1 MIMKKITILIGSLLI
16 GSLIYAQQ
24 SPTGNGG
31 NSKEWHRGGNNA
43 APFGQGG
50 TDNIFGT
57 MWNSPIYT
65 YTDGINR
72 ARLNGTLTAPLNGVN
87 QNVSGFMGLAP
98 DGYFANNTPITLLH
112 LQGPNNTNFGFGGGW
127 RRWMSTGMFIGEH
140 SDGMYVGMKPVDGVA
155 NRSNA
160 VINWNDDPFTGVVDK
175 LSFVFTQANNGNG
188 TGTNPI
194 NSNSLNGYE
203 FMLLAPSTAVFNSQ
217 GTGEGTIGVGPVF
230 TDAAPPQSRFHMNAE
245 ERMNNWLQIS
255 NQTGTGQTANDGLRI
270 GILGHNNNQRNGN
283 ALIYNQERRH
293 LLFSTNANTNTVNI
307 NNGNT
312 RERMRITSINAPT
325 NLAGGG
331 FGINNPGGLAANL
344 TRVAIS
350 HNPNTPVTRPLS
362 LLHLGYNTGLVGFT
376 PTSTDGW
383 RDWMDIGTFT
393 SNGTDNMYVGLKAES
408 GGVPA
413 NDRYDAVINW
423 GDNGGNNPLT
433 GSDHLRF
440 IFTETTT
447 STIPGNAPAT
457 SNDGLEV
464 ARFDPKAAT
473 TLTAPT
479 IPTTNFGMMGIGDF
493 SPTGPNTALPDVV
506 DAKLDIDGDLRI
518 RQVTQD
524 NTLIQ
529 LLAIDPTDH
538 NRVHWVDATSLT
550 GGSFG
555 SICGSATPSQL
566 AGNSEIQLNNFDF
579 HFTGNGGTMQQNN
592 VGIGTNCL
600 NPLAGKLHV
609 LQATTD
615 AGTTGAYVLNTDD
628 TSPPTNNSSLGMYVH
643 NSGTTI
649 DLSACRTVAA
659 WFETDLNVDGSQNIA
674 ISVPQSGGVVS
685 IGFNASNNA
694 ASNIEPDVCA
704 VFNTGEIL
712 EVNGSVYA
720 STGFVGPSDAK
731 FKTNILPITN
741 ALNKVKSLN
750 GVYYDYQT
758 ANFPNMNFS
767 TNRQVGLI
775 AQNVDTVLTEVV
787 TYDSLLD
794 AYTMDY
800 SKINALLI
808 EAIKEQQNQIDSMN
822 VLVATQDSIN
832 TDLEDRLATLEACIN
847 NIGICNNNGGG
858 NGNGN
863 KVSSQSVT
871 LENLTAIV
879 LDQNLPNP
887 FAESTQINFVI
898 PDDVMN
904 AKLLFYDMSGRII
917 NEVTINERGN
927 GTLTVYGENLEK
939 GIYTYSLI
947 ADGKL
952 IATKKMVKK

>member
-1 MIMKKITILIGSLLI
+1 MKKITIVAAMLL
-16 GSLIYAQQ
+16 SASMFAQQ
-24 SPTGNGG
+24 NPTGPAINPNAPVPQLAGHA
-31 NSKEWHRGGNNA
+31 WYRGGNNL
-43 APFGQGG
+43 GG
-50 TDNIFGT
+50 NAGNKNIFGT
-57 MWNSPIYT
+57 MWNSPIHIFT
-65 YTDGINR
+65 SGTHR
-72 ARLNGTLTAPLNGVN
+72 ATWT
-87 QNVSGFMGLAP
+87 
-98 DGYFANNTPITLLH
+98 
-112 LQGPNNTNFGFGGGW
+112 TN
-127 RRWMSTGMFIGEH
+127 
-140 SDGMYVGMKPVDGVA
+140 
-155 NRSNA
+155 
-160 VINWNDDPFTGVVDK
+160 
-175 LSFVFTQANNGNG
+175 
-188 TGTNPI
+188 
-194 NSNSLNGYE
+194 NSLNSWNG
-203 FMLLAPSTAVFNSQ
+203 NS
-217 GTGEGTIGVGPVF
+217 G
-230 TDAAPPQSRFHMNAE
+230 
-245 ERMNNWLQIS
+245 
-255 NQTGTGQTANDGLRI
+255 DGLRI
-270 GILGHNNNQRNGN
+270 LNQSPFPSAGNLDLFTSFNAGTNETHIRFGNNGQVSGQNNRFEFISTGGALGNYYSTFSPNGIHRFDRGETELGRLGTNNHWRFGQNTSGPITGGLNAARMMEVVDNTIQFRLTFSPNATGPFTDFFSNNLGNLQILPSGGNVGINLNANPTHTIDVNGN
-283 ALIYNQERRH
+283 A
-293 LLFSTNANTNTVNI
+293 
-307 NNGNT
+307 
-312 RERMRITSINAPT
+312 RI
-325 NLAGGG
+325 
-331 FGINNPGGLAANL
+331 
-344 TRVAIS
+344 R
-350 HNPNTPVTRPLS
+350 NTPIAAIPQS
-362 LLHLGYNTGLVGFT
+362 LIIGQQVG
-376 PTSTDGW
+376 
-383 RDWMDIGTFT
+383 
-393 SNGTDNMYVGLKAES
+393 V
-408 GGVPA
+408 A
-413 NDRYDAVINW
+413 NDRELQRLDFTGNANDVLLGNGTWGTVQTNLTANNGISINTANQIQL
-423 GDNGGNNPLT
+423 GVPCTVNGFPNIGGVLAT
-433 GSDHLRF
+433 Q
-440 IFTETTT
+440 FTESRVIANRNHNLWIISANGETGGVGIGGQPST
-447 STIPGNAPAT
+447 SGFCNTGNTLEISANSKNTKYGSANASGLRLSKLT
-457 SNDGLEV
+457 S
-464 ARFDPKAAT
+464 AS
-473 TLTAPT
+473 PT
-479 IPTTNFGMMGIGDF
+479 IA
-493 SPTGPNTALPDVV
+493 NTINGVNNTKVLTVDSDGDVV
-506 DAKLDIDGDLRI
+506 LTDAI
-518 RQVTQD
+518 
-524 NTLIQ
+524 
-529 LLAIDPTDH
+529 
-538 NRVHWVDATSLT
+538 
-550 GGSFG
+550 GSFG

-566 AGNSEIQLNNFDF
+566 TGNSEIQLTNFDF

-649 DLSACRTVAA
+649 DLATCRTVAA

-685 IGFNASNNA
+685 IGFNAANNA
-694 ASNIEPDVCA
+694 AGNIEPDVCA

-832 TDLEDRLATLEACIN
+832 ADLEGRLATLEACIN

-871 LENLTAIV
+871 LENLKAIV

-898 PDDVMN
+898 PDDVLN

-917 NEVTINERGN
+917 NEVNINERGN

>member
-1 MIMKKITILIGSLLI
+1 MKKIKILIATLLLGSVA
-16 GSLIYAQQ
+16 YAQLP
-24 SPTGNGG
+24 PTGGAGGGTFWRKGG
-31 NSKEWHRGGNNA
+31 NTAGNG
-43 APFGQGG
+43 F
-50 TDNIFGT
+50 NIFGT
-57 MWNSPIYT
+57 GAGWNSPIYT
-65 YTDGINR
+65 YTNGI
-72 ARLNGTLTAPLNGVN
+72 ARSKLNGSLAYNVNGFAGNREGYLLLGYSQTYAANLFNNATEGAYSMLHLNGRNGTFVQSSGYRPWMQTGITLT
-87 QNVSGFMGLAP
+87 
-98 DGYFANNTPITLLH
+98 D
-112 LQGPNNTNFGFGGGW
+112 
-127 RRWMSTGMFIGEH
+127 
-140 SDGMYVGMKPVDGVA
+140 
-155 NRSNA
+155 
-160 VINWNDDPFTGVVDK
+160 NDDMSYFGIRKV
-175 LSFVFTQANNGNG
+175 GNG
-188 TGTNPI
+188 TDITETAIVWSDNGNNGFPGPDDMVFRFTSVGAGNNVISNNLINPADLDGLHI
-194 NSNSLNGYE
+194 AR
-203 FMLLAPSTAVFNSQ
+203 FT
-217 GTGEGTIGVGPVF
+217 GTGEFGLGNTFGTDNVLYVRPASLQHLSLTNMRSVYTQYTNRNVVAGSG
-230 TDAAPPQSRFHMNAE
+230 TAE
-245 ERMNNWLQIS
+245 
-255 NQTGTGQTANDGLRI
+255 TANDGLRI
-270 GILGHNNNQRNGN
+270 GIHGNINPNINGN
-283 ALIYNQERRH
+283 ALIYNQETRH
-293 LLFSTNANTNTVNI
+293 LLFSTASNTNVVNF

-312 RERMRITSINAPT
+312 LERMRITSINAPT

-331 FGINNPGGLAANL
+331 FGINNPGNLAANL

-350 HNPNTPVTRPLS
+350 HNPNSPVTRPLS
-362 LLHLGYNTGLVGFT
+362 LLHLGYNTGLSGLT

-383 RDWMDIGTFT
+383 RNWMDIGTFT
-393 SNGTDNMYVGLKAES
+393 GNGTDNMYVGLKNE
-408 GGVPA
+408 G
-413 NDRYDAVINW
+413 NDRFDAIINW

-433 GSDHLRF
+433 GSDNLRF

-457 SNDGLEV
+457 SNNGLEV
-464 ARFDPKAAT
+464 ARFDPKLAT
-473 TLTAPT
+473 TLLAP
-479 IPTTNFGMMGIGDF
+479 NYGMMGIGDWTT
-493 SPTGPNTALPDVV
+493 PVNIANPIN
-506 DAKLDIDGDLRI
+506 AKLDIDGDLRI

-529 LLAIDPTDH
+529 LLAIDPTDN

-550 GGSFG
+550 GGGFG

-566 AGNSEIQLNNFDF
+566 TGNSEIQLNNFDF

-649 DLSACRTVAA
+649 DLATCRTVAA

-685 IGFNASNNA
+685 IGFNAANNA
-694 ASNIEPDVCA
+694 AGNIEPDVCA

-741 ALNKVKSLN
+741 ALNKVKNLN

-787 TYDSLLD
+787 TYDSILD

-800 SKINALLI
+800 ARINALLI

-822 VLVATQDSIN
+822 VFVATQDSIN
-832 TDLEDRLATLEACIN
+832 TDLEDRLAALEACID

-858 NGNGN
+858 NGN
-863 KVSSQSVT
+863 KISTQTIT
-871 LENLTAIV
+871 LENSTAIV

-898 PDDVMN
+898 PDDVLN

-917 NEVTINERGN
+917 NEVNINERGK

>member
-1 MIMKKITILIGSLLI
+1 MKNLNLKLVGVITFSLLSI
-16 GSLIYAQQ
+16 STFAQQ
-24 SPTGNGG
+24 P
-31 NSKEWHRGGNNA
+31 WRVGGNNNV
-43 APFGQGG
+43 QLGG
-50 TDNIFGT
+50 NQPIIGT
-57 MWNSPIYT
+57 TQNTSLFFHTNS
-65 YTDGINR
+65 
-72 ARLNGTLTAPLNGVN
+72 V
-87 QNVSGFMGLAP
+87 
-98 DGYFANNTPITLLH
+98 
-112 LQGPNNTNFGFGGGW
+112 
-127 RRWMSTGMFIGEH
+127 
-140 SDGMYVGMKPVDGVA
+140 
-155 NRSNA
+155 
-160 VINWNDDPFTGVVDK
+160 
-175 LSFVFTQANNGNG
+175 
-188 TGTNPI
+188 
-194 NSNSLNGYE
+194 
-203 FMLLAPSTAVFNSQ
+203 
-217 GTGEGTIGVGPVF
+217 
-230 TDAAPPQSRFHMNAE
+230 
-245 ERMNNWLQIS
+245 
-255 NQTGTGQTANDGLRI
+255 
-270 GILGHNNNQRNGN
+270 
-283 ALIYNQERRH
+283 
-293 LLFSTNANTNTVNI
+293 
-307 NNGNT
+307 
-312 RERMRITSINAPT
+312 ERMRINANT
-325 NLAGGG
+325 GATAG
-331 FGINNPGGLAANL
+331 FVGINTTNPLYQLHVNASGIANNQLWKRGIMLSDLAALTWHGAPNTNRHYFMGHSSVNPAGNFYQGYSEGIGIGALVNYASTVFVTSNPSSGPIASTQMFKWLFVHEDGFERRFGVNTLNPIRTAEIKNTISNNWQLRLTHQNNAWTDFKTRNTGNL
-344 TRVAIS
+344 NIQPQNGNTGFNMNL
-350 HNPNTPVTRPLS
+350 NPTHTIDVNGNARIRNTPVAAIPQS
-362 LLHLGYNTGLVGFT
+362 IIIGQQVG
-376 PTSTDGW
+376 
-383 RDWMDIGTFT
+383 
-393 SNGTDNMYVGLKAES
+393 V
-408 GGVPA
+408 A
-413 NDRYDAVINW
+413 NDRELQRLDFTGNPNDVLLGNGTWGTVQTNLTANNGISINTANQIQL
-423 GDNGGNNPLT
+423 GVPCTVNGFPNIGGVLAT
-433 GSDHLRF
+433 Q
-440 IFTETTT
+440 FTENRVIANRDYNLWIISANGETGGVGIGGQPST
-447 STIPGNAPAT
+447 SGFCNTGNTLEISANSKNTKYGSTNASGLRLSKLT
-457 SNDGLEV
+457 S
-464 ARFDPKAAT
+464 AS
-473 TLTAPT
+473 PT
-479 IPTTNFGMMGIGDF
+479 IA
-493 SPTGPNTALPDVV
+493 NTINGVDNTKVLTVDSDGDVV
-506 DAKLDIDGDLRI
+506 LTDAI
-518 RQVTQD
+518 
-524 NTLIQ
+524 
-529 LLAIDPTDH
+529 
-538 NRVHWVDATSLT
+538 
-550 GGSFG
+550 GGFG
-555 SICGSATPSQL
+555 SICGSVTPSQL
-566 AGNSEIQLNNFDF
+566 TGNSEIQLTNFDF

-649 DLSACRTVAA
+649 DLATCRTVAA

-685 IGFNASNNA
+685 IGFNAANNA
-694 ASNIEPDVCA
+694 AGNIEPDVCA

-808 EAIKEQQNQIDSMN
+808 EAIKEQQNQMDSMN

-832 TDLEDRLATLEACIN
+832 ADLEGRLATLEACIN

-871 LENLTAIV
+871 LENLKAIV

-887 FAESTQINFVI
+887 FAESTQINFII
-898 PDDVMN
+898 PDDVLN

-917 NEVTINERGN
+917 NEVNINERGN